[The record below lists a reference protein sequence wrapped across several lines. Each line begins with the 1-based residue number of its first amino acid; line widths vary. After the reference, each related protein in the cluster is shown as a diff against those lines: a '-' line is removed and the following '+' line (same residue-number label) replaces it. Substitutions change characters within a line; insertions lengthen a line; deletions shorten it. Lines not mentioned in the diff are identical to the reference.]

1 MTIYT
6 APKKLDTFGGIFMA
20 RKVKYNVSFK
30 LHCVK
35 EVLENHYSVNSV
47 SDQEDISDSLLH
59 KWIID
64 YQNQGTLGLEPKKNQ
79 KYCAEFKFRVIK
91 SIIEQ
96 HLSLGEARIKFNI
109 PSESVIVKWQ
119 KDFANFGVDGLQ
131 PKPKGRP
138 KNMNT
143 PKRKSLKLKQPLTRE
158 EELLLENE
166 RLRCEVALLK
176 KFNALIQAQEEKLKK
191 LGRKP

>member
-1 MTIYT
+1 MT
-6 APKKLDTFGGIFMA
+6 
-20 RKVKYNVSFK
+20 RKVKYNVSFE

-35 EVLENHYSVNSV
+35 EVLENHCSVNSV
-47 SDQEDISDSLLH
+47 SHQEGISDSLLH

-79 KYCAEFKFRVIK
+79 KYSAEFKFRVIK

-138 KNMNT
+138 KIMNS
-143 PKRKSLKLKQPLTRE
+143 PKRKSSKLKQPLTRE

-176 KFNALIQAQEEKLKK
+176 KFNTLIQAQEEKLKK